1 MTTFHDPK
9 DAQKYRARLRK
20 QREYQR
26 KYRERLIGQRAP
38 ERDDIAR
45 ACLRALIE
53 AVIRREAHAVPLA
66 VAALDGLA
74 AIGFDREAAH
84 ACLRRMVRKRIR
96 AER

>member
-38 ERDDIAR
+38 ERDPEAPAAR
-45 ACLRALIE
+45 IPF
-53 AVIRREAHAVPLA
+53 I
-66 VAALDGLA
+66 
-74 AIGFDREAAH
+74 
-84 ACLRRMVRKRIR
+84 
-96 AER
+96 